1 MAIPA
6 MMKKILLACCG
17 SLLSGAAYADAVS
30 GQIGITLTIE
40 PQCTVRLEAAAPRAE
55 CSHATAQPDIIRNP
69 PAQENGVAVILVE
82 W

>member
-17 SLLSGAAYADAVS
+17 TLLSGAAHADAVS
-30 GQIGITLTIE
+30 GRIGVTLTIE
-40 PQCTVRLEAAAPRAE
+40 LQCAVRLEAAAPRAE
-55 CSHATAQPDIIRNP
+55 CSHAAAQPNITRQ
-69 PAQENGVAVILVE
+69 PALENGAEVILVE

>member
-17 SLLSGAAYADAVS
+17 ALLNGAAHADAVS
-30 GQIGITLTIE
+30 GQIGVTLTIE
-40 PQCTVRLEAAAPRAE
+40 PQCAVRLETASPQAE
-55 CSHATAQPDIIRNP
+55 CSHAAAQPNIIRQ
-69 PAQENGVAVILVE
+69 PAQENGAEVILVE

>member
-40 PQCTVRLEAAAPRAE
+40 PQCTVRLEAAALRDE
-55 CSHATAQPDIIRNP
+55 CSHATAQPNIIHSP

>member
-30 GQIGITLTIE
+30 SQIGITLTIE

-55 CSHATAQPDIIRNP
+55 CSHATAQPNIIHNP

>member
-17 SLLSGAAYADAVS
+17 ALLSGAVYADAVS
-30 GQIGITLTIE
+30 GQIGVTLTIE
-40 PQCTVRLEAAAPRAE
+40 PQCAVRLEATAPQAE
-55 CSHATAQPDIIRNP
+55 CSHAAAQPKVIRTP
-69 PAQENGVAVILVE
+69 PTQENDAEVILVE

>member
-55 CSHATAQPDIIRNP
+55 CSHATAQPNIIHSP